1 MSGILREGILAV
13 NYLQK
18 TNQPT
23 NQPNKQTNK
32 QTKTHKTGHAVH
44 IELP

>member
-1 MSGILREGILAV
+1 MNGSSRAAEPDAGNVSFVKQRSYG
-13 NYLQK
+13 NQNQN

-32 QTKTHKTGHAVH
+32 NQ
-44 IELP
+44 P